1 MLWDNFY
8 VVRFIKW
15 VKLDI
20 CSDEILVF
28 VFEYLIGNLVCDGD
42 EF

>member
-1 MLWDNFY
+1 MLWDNFLL
-8 VVRFIKW
+8 VRLRKW
-15 VKLDI
+15 VKLYI

-28 VFEYLIGNLVCDGD
+28 VFDYLVDNLVCDGV